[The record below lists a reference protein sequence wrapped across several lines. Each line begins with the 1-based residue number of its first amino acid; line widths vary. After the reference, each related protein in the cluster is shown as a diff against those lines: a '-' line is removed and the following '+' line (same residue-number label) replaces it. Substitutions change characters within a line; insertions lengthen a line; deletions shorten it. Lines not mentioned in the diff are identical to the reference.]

1 MAVHDTQSQ
10 IQTII
15 AKTGSNMKPFE
26 VMAIL
31 DALGRVNYTLAADG
45 QAGAGE
51 STLGTIFPST
61 APNP

>member
-1 MAVHDTQSQ
+1 MALHATQSQ

-15 AKTGSNMKPFE
+15 GTTCSSLKPYQIFQL
-26 VMAIL
+26 V
-31 DALGRVNYTLAADG
+31 DALGRLNYTLAADG

-61 APNP
+61 NPNP